1 MPGIR
6 GAASSRGGWRPLGTM
21 GLAEQ
26 VLTVAIVLMV
36 ILTLGTG
43 AKLLF
48 QTPHAVTLDR
58 AAAQALENQTFD
70 YE

>member
-1 MPGIR
+1 M
-6 GAASSRGGWRPLGTM
+6 GTM